1 MDKEDFDALIAGRL
15 PTDSSLF
22 QDLESKQLAVANEV
36 ELAVHLAAV
45 KLRSRKAFLKEFTS
59 LHMVVLTR
67 ACDCRC
73 NYCQASS
80 LAPESGEHHMS
91 KATAAR
97 VVETILQT
105 PAPAIKIEFQGGEP
119 TLNRDTL
126 EYFVKLT
133 NKLNR
138 KFHNKQIEFIVCS
151 NLAHLNNRLLSF
163 FKRHNITIS
172 TSLDGPGELHDANR
186 ICRDGDSSY
195 RRFQENLTRA
205 RQILGHDSCSPL
217 PTITRSNLNHL
228 KEVVDEYVR
237 SGFNGIFLRPV
248 NPYGFARDQ
257 WQTLSF
263 PIEDFIAAYKETLD
277 YIIRLNL
284 SGVNF
289 VEYYAQLLLTR
300 ILTPFSTG
308 FVDLQSPSGAGI
320 SGVIYDVN
328 GDVYPTD
335 EARMLAAAGDRTFLM
350 GNVHHTAYEDIFDN
364 KLTRRLVAHSI
375 LDCLPGC
382 DTCVYNPYCGADPV
396 RYYQE
401 CGDIEGFRPTSEFCK
416 KNKALF
422 DHLFSL
428 IIENSPD
435 IMNVFWSWIT
445 GLSIEEVSL

>member
-1 MDKEDFDALIAGRL
+1 MEREDFDSLIAGRL
-15 PTDSSLF
+15 PTESSLF

-36 ELAVHLAAV
+36 DLAVHLAAV

-67 ACDCRC
+67 ACNCRC

-80 LAPESGEHHMS
+80 LPNESGGHHMS
-91 KATAAR
+91 KTTAAR

-126 EYFVKLT
+126 EYFVKLAK
-133 NKLNR
+133 KLNR
-138 KFHNKQIEFIVCS
+138 KSPNKQIEFIVCS
-151 NLAHLNNRLLSF
+151 NLARLDHRMLSF
-163 FKRHNITIS
+163 FKQHDITIS
-172 TSLDGPGELHDANR
+172 TSLDGPRELHDANR
-186 ICRDGDSSY
+186 ICRNGDSSY
-195 RRFQENLTRA
+195 DLFHQNLTRA
-205 RQILGHDSCSPL
+205 RETLGHDSCSPL
-217 PTITRSNLNHL
+217 PTITGVNLNRL
-228 KEVVDEYVR
+228 EEVIDEYLR
-237 SGFNGIFLRPV
+237 SGFSGIFLRPV
-248 NPYGFARDQ
+248 NPYGFDRHQ
-257 WQTLSF
+257 WHTLSF
-263 PIEDFIAAYKETLD
+263 PVEDFIAAYKEALD

-284 SGVNF
+284 SGVYF
-289 VEYYAQLLLTR
+289 VEYYTQLLLTR

-364 KLTRRLVAHSI
+364 KLTRSLVESSI

-382 DTCVYNPYCGADPV
+382 DPCVYNPYCGADPV
-396 RYYQE
+396 RYYIE
-401 CGDIEGFRPTSEFCK
+401 CGDIEGSRPTSDFCK

-422 DHLFSL
+422 DHLFAL

-435 IMNVFWSWIT
+435 TMNVFWSWIT
-445 GLSIEEVSL
+445 GSSLEEVSL